1 MKSNFYLAIASS
13 VTRVQSGLWYNG
25 LIILLAVG
33 SLCLFAYE
41 WVPDASPVLL
51 AAIMPIDHV
60 VAYIFLTDFFLGL
73 FFNQNYSTRRAYFG
87 DNWLSFI
94 SAIPVTSE
102 VTQVLRA
109 ARVWRALRVI
119 RIGVDIW
126 TTHQQIVAQVKKTNK

>member
-1 MKSNFYLAIASS
+1 MKFSLYLAIATT
-13 VTRVQSGLWYNG
+13 VTRVQSGVWYNG
-25 LIILLAVG
+25 LIIFLAVA

-41 WVPDASPVLL
+41 WVPGASPTLL
-51 AAIMPIDHV
+51 LVIVPIDHV

-73 FFNQNYSTRRAYFG
+73 FFNQNYQSRRAYFG
-87 DNWLSFI
+87 DNWLSFV

-119 RIGVDIW
+119 RIGVDLW
-126 TTHQQIVAQVKKTNK
+126 TTHQQIIAQVKKPK